1 MATLGGPDHVSR
13 PLGRFGSEIQYKNRE
28 EMMII
33 GPLAYCLVQKSPKT
47 SRVGRENAIFRD
59 FSNIFR
65 SPWTLEV
72 WKHDPVPLMWP
83 CRNFFILLTFALK
96 RPLVAENGDL
106 NLKYTHLLLAYLN
119 RYQKSFTYE
128 FANICKSYKSCVDKF
143 FLRCPEVWLPKSE
156 KAFHSS
162 SSSIPW
168 LAKCMGPRS
177 RHCYV

>member
-28 EMMII
+28 KMTII
-33 GPLAYCLVQKSPKT
+33 GPLAYFLVQKSPKS
-47 SRVGRENAIFRD
+47 SRVGRENALFRD

-83 CRNFFILLTFALK
+83 CRNFFILWHFALK

-106 NLKYTHLLLAYLN
+106 NLKCTHLSLAYLHS
-119 RYQKSFTYE
+119 YQKSFSCE
-128 FANICKSYKSCVDKF
+128 FANECKTYKSCVGNF
-143 FLRCPEVWLPKSE
+143 FIRGPEVWFPKNE
-156 KAFHSS
+156 KSVHS
-162 SSSIPW
+162 W
-168 LAKCMGPRS
+168 YRELLG
-177 RHCYV
+177 